1 MTFFIDNHGCA
12 KNQVD
17 AEEISERL
25 EAAGHTYVETAD
37 KADLVIVNTCGFI
50 KDAKQ
55 ESIDAVLELRARHPE
70 VRILVAG
77 CLSQRYAADLD
88 TELTEADGFVGN
100 ADLSI
105 LPEAAEA
112 TLAGQHPVLV
122 PPAPSS
128 SAAVLRRRL
137 FDFPG
142 TAHVK
147 AAEGCSNNCSYC
159 AIPLIRGPLR
169 SRPLDEVASECRTLV
184 ERGISELVLIG
195 QDLGS
200 FGRDSASSCSSSLL
214 PDLIR
219 AISRIEGD
227 FRVRILYLHPDN
239 FPEELLDS
247 MAADERILPYF
258 DLPFQ
263 HASARILRA
272 MNRRGNAEAY
282 LDLLARIRSVFPE
295 AAIRSTFLIGFPG
308 ESEEDFG
315 ELRQFQEAAKLDWLG
330 SFAYSREE
338 GTAAYSLKGRVPAS
352 LVSARRKAVEEAQER
367 ITRERLERFIGM
379 ELDVLAE
386 EIFERPEGKPDE
398 EELTI
403 GRAWNQAPEV
413 DGLTVIRGR
422 VEPGTVVRVR
432 VLRLAGVDFDALP
445 LGTAASS

>member
-338 GTAAYSLKGRVPAS
+338 GTAAYSMKGRVPAS
-352 LVSARRKAVEEAQER
+352 LVAARRRAVEEAQER
-367 ITRERLERFIGM
+367 ITRERLERFVGG

-386 EIFERPEGKPDE
+386 EVFEAPDSDPEAE
-398 EELTI
+398 VLTL

-422 VEPGTVVRVR
+422 VEPGTVARVR
-432 VLRLAGVDFDALP
+432 VLRLAGVDFDAVP
-445 LGTAASS
+445 SGAGD